1 MTNHTAEALSKEE
14 LLQIIKRVL
23 NTTRDDLDFLVQL
36 EQEDLERLLVAI
48 RARVEGNDQPEQAHP
63 KRNTIM

>member
-36 EQEDLERLLVAI
+36 DQGDLERLLVAI
-48 RARVEGNDQPEQAHP
+48 RERVEGSDQFGQDHP
-63 KRNTIM
+63 KSGTIV

>member
-36 EQEDLERLLVAI
+36 DQGDLERLLVAI
-48 RARVEGNDQPEQAHP
+48 RERVEGSDQFRQDHP
-63 KRNTIM
+63 KSGTIV

>member
-14 LLQIIKRVL
+14 LFQIIKRVL

-36 EQEDLERLLVAI
+36 DQEDIERFLVAI
-48 RARVEGNDQPEQAHP
+48 KTRVEDNDQPKQVHL
-63 KRNTIM
+63 

>member
-1 MTNHTAEALSKEE
+1 M
-14 LLQIIKRVL
+14 IKRVL

-48 RARVEGNDQPEQAHP
+48 RARVEGNDQLEQAHP